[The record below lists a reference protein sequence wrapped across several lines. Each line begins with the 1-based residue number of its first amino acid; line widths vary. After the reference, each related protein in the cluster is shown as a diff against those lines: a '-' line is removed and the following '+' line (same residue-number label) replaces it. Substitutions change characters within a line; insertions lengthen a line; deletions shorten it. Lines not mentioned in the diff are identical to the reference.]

1 MNGVIDADKLTI
13 LESCALGFCKNVQ
26 SIRELAISFCDAGCS
41 DFKIMLVWHPS
52 LQIMTRRIWLS
63 IRGILIHAWSEATF
77 RNITPRWG
85 ILVEIDQDSLAPS
98 SFETCCIQ
106 IETDWNSH
114 IDEKFNLEV
123 DSVLFPIQVMVVEE
137 AIGPKCEC
145 CCGIDVVSQ
154 GNLSHSSKALEGE
167 LDTICKI
174 GKVNDTVVADSI
186 DTLEGSV
193 AEKPTQDRPK
203 FNLDRIWLENRQDDA
218 RILDLSV
225 STIPD
230 EEVGLIICL
239 EGLLANF
246 DVMTVEGQGNWIENA
261 DIHKGIMNAEGQDN
275 RMEIAYI
282 LNDIMYVEG

>member
-41 DFKIMLVWHPS
+41 DFK
-52 LQIMTRRIWLS
+52 IMTRRIWLS